1 MKGSKSAPILAAL
14 FLIITCA
21 AAFILLR
28 PSIMEMNSEQQ
39 AAKVAPSQNT
49 EANRPTLLESEPYQ
63 PTCGFWK
70 PWIDLVSPASPPEY
84 LSQIISLLKD
94 GSKRSEAY
102 INIIMKDPG
111 MLGALRG
118 DSEDICIS
126 GYFDGN
132 KNYMMDAETSTACNR
147 RLSQFL
153 DQQLEIKVK
162 PLKTGG
168 FYNHIRFRLHLGNV
182 TADKFRKFWIAQMAL
197 IKNRYQGWTQAYPNF
212 YAVNRSGFGLVDV
225 IPTENGD
232 VRAKFDWLTQSMVG
246 HWPGWAIYLLKLG
259 DILEGAIELEN
270 DQKQMIGAVGIDT
283 RLSSV
288 HIVFP
293 PAVQNYSAGDHVVSA
308 FLNHHAL
315 VRFRGLEINVRG
327 FKFKGNFTSQE
338 DTMAFDG
345 VFDGVEKVDIG
356 GSYRNLG
363 NLGIGR
369 MINDLVRETM
379 QQEIGRLQRDSQGNP
394 AHLRVGIFQDGED
407 SYLEA
412 DLTFEAAINFLNII
426 REEKDQVGGPV
437 MPDPTSISDLNR
449 WTRDTYNAIL
459 KDYEASHCKG

>member
-1 MKGSKSAPILAAL
+1 
-14 FLIITCA
+14 
-21 AAFILLR
+21 
-28 PSIMEMNSEQQ
+28 
-39 AAKVAPSQNT
+39 
-49 EANRPTLLESEPYQ
+49 
-63 PTCGFWK
+63 
-70 PWIDLVSPASPPEY
+70 
-84 LSQIISLLKD
+84 
-94 GSKRSEAY
+94 
-102 INIIMKDPG
+102 

-126 GYFDGN
+126 GYFDSN
-132 KNYMMDAETSTACNR
+132 KNYVMDAETSTACNR

-153 DQQLEIKVK
+153 DQQLDIKVK

-168 FYNHIRFRLHLGNV
+168 FFNHIRFKLHLGHV
-182 TADKFRKFWIAQMAL
+182 SADKFRKFWISQMAL
-197 IKNRYQGWTQAYPNF
+197 IKNRYRGWTQAYPNF

-225 IPTENGD
+225 IPTKNGEFK
-232 VRAKFDWLTQSMVG
+232 AKFDWMTQSMVSR
-246 HWPGWAIYLLKLG
+246 WPGWAIYLLKLG

-270 DQKQMIGAVGIDT
+270 DQKQMIGTVGIDT

-293 PAVQNYSAGDHVVSA
+293 PAVQNYSEGAHVVPA

-327 FKFKGNFTSQE
+327 FKFKGNFKSQD
-338 DTMAFDG
+338 DTIAFDG

-363 NLGIGR
+363 NLGIGQ

-379 QQEIGRLQRDSQGNP
+379 QQEIGRLQQDSQGNP

-407 SYLEA
+407 SVLEA

-437 MPDPTSISDLNR
+437 MPDSTSITDLNR
-449 WTRDTYNAIL
+449 WTRETYNAIL
-459 KDYEASHCKG
+459 KDYEATHCKG